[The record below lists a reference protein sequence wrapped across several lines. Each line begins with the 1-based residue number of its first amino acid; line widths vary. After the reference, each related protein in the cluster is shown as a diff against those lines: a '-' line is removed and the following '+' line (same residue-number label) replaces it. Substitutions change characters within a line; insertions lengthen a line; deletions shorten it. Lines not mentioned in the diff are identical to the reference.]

1 MVSHEKGCCHMEWIL
16 RTIKGTGCM
25 TAVNAYRE
33 PTVISH
39 GTVEGMYDRHNPYLM
54 VPVEICTVDSSQL
67 AIAMLDT
74 GANACFISDHLRN
87 KMNLKPFAEDHVGNS
102 RDIVKSGVY
111 KVWLRLGDI
120 KLEDVTTME
129 FSNSEFLGADLVI
142 GMNVISLGE
151 FHISKDGT
159 FRLKI

>member
-1 MVSHEKGCCHMEWIL
+1 MEWML

-25 TAVNAYRE
+25 NAVRANRE

-39 GTVEGMYDRHNPYLM
+39 GSIEGMYDKHNPYM
-54 VPVEICTVDSSQL
+54 MIPVEVCSADTSQL

-87 KMNLKPFAEDHVGNS
+87 KMNLQPFAQDQVGNAM
-102 RDIVKSGVY
+102 DIVTSGVY
-111 KVWLRLGDI
+111 KLWLRMGDI
-120 KLEDVTTME
+120 KLEDVITME

-151 FHISKDGT
+151 FHVSKDGT
-159 FRLKI
+159 FRLEI